1 MLFRRKKKDVA
12 PAEPPLVPV
21 SGAAIESARERCRE
35 MVRQR
40 ALVSAGVAA
49 VPLPGV
55 DVLSD
60 LTTFTVLVEEVNR
73 EFGLTQQ
80 QIERLHPRLRVLA
93 YQAAASVGGMLV
105 GKLVTRTLVLQVFK
119 RAGIKIAAKTAAKV
133 VPIAGQVASAAIGF
147 ALFRRMGYQH
157 VEACAK
163 VARELD
169 KAKTVDPGDGAGGV
183 DLDKK

>member
-1 MLFRRKKKDVA
+1 MLFRRKRKDVVA
-12 PAEPPLVPV
+12 TEPPLEPV
-21 SGAAIESARERCRE
+21 SGAQFEVVRERCRE
-35 MVRQR
+35 IVRKR

-73 EFGLTQQ
+73 EFGLSQQ
-80 QIERLHPRLRVLA
+80 QIERLHPRLWVLA

-105 GKLVTRTLVLQVFK
+105 GKLVTRKLVLALFK
-119 RAGIKIAAKTAAKV
+119 RAGLKIAAKTVTKV

-147 ALFRRMGYQH
+147 ALFRKMGYQH

-163 VARELD
+163 VARELQ
-169 KAKTVDPGDGAGGV
+169 KARVIDAGAGQV
-183 DLDKK
+183 VV